1 MADIYTRYSNDLLQ
15 KTDFSAEI
23 YEHKNQIVHPYFHYH
38 DHYEILYVYK
48 GKRTITI
55 NDTNFDMNES
65 SIAFIPPYCI
75 HKAEFVQSN
84 YSKRF
89 MINFST
95 KFINQL
101 SQPIRKKLLTCFSVP
116 NNTITFGKKTIEE
129 LVSLFQEIIYYQSQP
144 NDEFSDTRNLLLLSK
159 VLLIASEAS
168 NTAQLNKEY
177 IEYSYLIMKISE
189 YIDNNHQDQI
199 SLDTL
204 SEKFNISKYTISR
217 TFRSITG
224 YSFVQYI
231 NNIRIIHAQN
241 SLLSTS
247 QKITDIAYTC
257 GFESATHFER
267 CFKKITGITPKEYR
281 KKYRVFSD

>member
-1 MADIYTRYSNDLLQ
+1 M
-15 KTDFSAEI
+15 
-23 YEHKNQIVHPYFHYH
+23 
-38 DHYEILYVYK
+38 
-48 GKRTITI
+48 
-55 NDTNFDMNES
+55 
-65 SIAFIPPYCI
+65 
-75 HKAEFVQSN
+75 
-84 YSKRF
+84 
-89 MINFST
+89 
-95 KFINQL
+95 
-101 SQPIRKKLLTCFSVP
+101 
-116 NNTITFGKKTIEE
+116 
-129 LVSLFQEIIYYQSQP
+129 SLFQEIIYYQSQP

-168 NTAQLNKEY
+168 NTAQLNKGY